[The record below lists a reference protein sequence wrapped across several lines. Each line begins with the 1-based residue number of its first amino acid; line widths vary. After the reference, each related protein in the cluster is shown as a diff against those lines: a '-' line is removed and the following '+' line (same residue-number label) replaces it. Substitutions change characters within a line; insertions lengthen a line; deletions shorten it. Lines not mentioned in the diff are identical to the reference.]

1 MQKNNFEIFFKVI
14 VILTVRMQIEI
25 ETSYYKL
32 LFSFYLK
39 KIKSILQLQH
49 ERSF

>member
-25 ETSYYKL
+25 KTSYYKL
-32 LFSFYLK
+32 LFFFLSQK
-39 KIKSILQLQH
+39 K
-49 ERSF
+49 E

>member
-25 ETSYYKL
+25 KTSYYEL
-32 LFSFYLK
+32 LFFFSSQK
-39 KIKSILQLQH
+39 KNK
-49 ERSF
+49 